1 MHFQNDLSRG
11 LLHIGPPG
19 AFNAAGLAAHPGYL
33 PAAFWRQVGQ
43 TTEVVRIHD
52 AAPIQRGRT
61 GYPMRPACH
70 VFGCGSL
77 VVHRWLVVVLD
88 FISILALYV
97 EGDNSVLDF
106 KTHAGQVAVQKIK
119 VGGAGFFL
127 IVGGQQVDGVQG
139 GDHLIFAVELVVAV
153 FN

>member
-1 MHFQNDLSRG
+1 
-11 LLHIGPPG
+11 
-19 AFNAAGLAAHPGYL
+19 
-33 PAAFWRQVGQ
+33 
-43 TTEVVRIHD
+43 
-52 AAPIQRGRT
+52 
-61 GYPMRPACH
+61 MRPVCH
-70 VFGCGSL
+70 VFNRGSL

-127 IVGGQQVDGVQG
+127 IVGGQ
-139 GDHLIFAVELVVAV
+139 
-153 FN
+153 

>member
-1 MHFQNDLSRG
+1 MHFQNDLPRG

-61 GYPMRPACH
+61 GCPMRPVCH
-70 VFGCGSL
+70 VFNRGSL
-77 VVHRWLVVVLD
+77 VVHRWL
-88 FISILALYV
+88 
-97 EGDNSVLDF
+97 VLDF
-106 KTHAGQVAVQKIK
+106 KTHAGQVVVQKIK

-127 IVGGQQVDGVQG
+127 IVDGQQVDGVQG